1 MAGER
6 MLRIVGE
13 SLHPVAQLR
22 DVNAEVLRRLRI
34 GNAALLDQ
42 PNCLKLELTC
52 ELPTPLHGLPP
63 APLNTLTRCLRNRG
77 QANHS
82 LHVAGA
88 SLILLC
94 LIYGHNQSHR
104 RPSETKVSLDLAC
117 DPKEGNLRAVR
128 FCEIYAGVLSR
139 SLIVD
144 QANSAAPSVIF
155 R

>member
-77 QANHS
+77 QA
-82 LHVAGA
+82 
-88 SLILLC
+88 ILRGELFNP
-94 LIYGHNQSHR
+94 IR
-104 RPSETKVSLDLAC
+104 
-117 DPKEGNLRAVR
+117 DPNCVGTDG
-128 FCEIYAGVLSR
+128 F
-139 SLIVD
+139 
-144 QANSAAPSVIF
+144 SV
-155 R
+155 

>member
-77 QANHS
+77 QAN
-82 LHVAGA
+82 LQACYFETVRVRIQLVAEA
-88 SLILLC
+88 
-94 LIYGHNQSHR
+94 R
-104 RPSETKVSLDLAC
+104 
-117 DPKEGNLRAVR
+117 
-128 FCEIYAGVLSR
+128 
-139 SLIVD
+139 
-144 QANSAAPSVIF
+144 NS
-155 R
+155 